1 MSDQKTLKD
10 LPNAISSPE
19 SECGVT
25 LSDVPDGRTTGQS
38 GQALAPANLSAR
50 QAKELGLL
58 TSGTCGRLGFISS
71 ASAALQ
77 SSLESRSQV
86 RMASLGSTLFTL
98 TRKQR
103 VTPSGLKIDAV
114 RASVRRTSDKD
125 CTLLEK
131 AFWMTPKAHD
141 GEFSTPRTS
150 GRPMHRATHLQ
161 TQAIALL
168 TDADPTLA
176 SWPTPKASE
185 AEKDSRSQDGAE
197 QEFLRSKGP
206 SLSTTAMAV
215 ASWPT
220 PCAHKITKNS
230 KDQQKM
236 KEGGVQTALADATH
250 LAGWPTP
257 AARDWKGM
265 RRSLD
270 TEMSNTSHTSGTEFG
285 LDLNQVASL
294 SGWPTP
300 LAADSRGRAGAA
312 AHKDSELPNAV
323 CKLQHDSPGR
333 LTASGEMLIGSS
345 AGMESGGQLDPAH
358 SLWLMGLPLD
368 WIVAAPC
375 TPARAGRGCSKDSAT
390 RSKRKTR
397 QTSSPLT

>member
-25 LSDVPDGRTTGQS
+25 PSDAPDGQTTGQS
-38 GQALAPANLSAR
+38 GQEAAPANLSAR
-50 QAKELGLL
+50 QAKALGLL
-58 TSGTCGRLGFISS
+58 TSGTCGQLGFISS

-86 RMASLGSTLFTL
+86 RMDSLGSTLFTL

-125 CTLLEK
+125 CTLL
-131 AFWMTPKAHD
+131 
-141 GEFSTPRTS
+141 
-150 GRPMHRATHLQ
+150 
-161 TQAIALL
+161 ALM
-168 TDADPTLA
+168 
-176 SWPTPKASE
+176 SWPTPQAIDSGGKGRE
-185 AEKDSRSQDGAE
+185 GRLKKDGNRDRDKIGSYRMDLKDTVLMSG
-197 QEFLRSKGP
+197 
-206 SLSTTAMAV
+206 
-215 ASWPT
+215 WPT

-230 KDQQKM
+230 KDPQKM